1 MKPEDTPV
9 CILCGGTGTE
19 VDGKEVPTPLLE
31 VAGKPFLLCLLANLG
46 ELGFRR
52 FILCAGQDVL
62 EHFKAQNW
70 LGRPRVEYSEEPSR
84 LMTGGGPLWAQ
95 PLWGDRCL
103 VIHGDTWLPED
114 WTKMLAHHEKMG
126 HRATIALVNQGVT
139 FRYGQHDEKDGMLAK
154 IHNRAPG
161 SGPGLSNGGAYVI
174 EKEAF
179 GTFSRGDAFCL
190 ERELFPVMFGRV
202 AAYLC
207 EQKAIRDIGV
217 YESRQALELAF
228 AVECPG
234 KLPAFIRV
242 APTDPTRCK
251 ACEGK
256 GHVPIGPPEFGLT
269 ECINCGGTGRA
280 KWASPSP
287 ETKRQSG

>member
-1 MKPEDTPV
+1 MKPQDTPV

-31 VAGKPFLLCLLANLG
+31 VGGKPFLLCLLANLA
-46 ELGFRR
+46 ELGFRQ
-52 FILCAGQDVL
+52 FIICAGPDVL
-62 EHFKAQNW
+62 DQIKVARILAEGTVQ
-70 LGRPRVEYSEEPSR
+70 YSEEPKR

-95 PLWGDRCL
+95 PMWGDRCL

-114 WTKMLAHHEKMG
+114 WTKMLGHHEKMG
-126 HRATIALVNQGVT
+126 QRATIALVNQGVT

-174 EKEAF
+174 DTEAF

-207 EQKAIRDIGV
+207 EEKAIRDIGV
-217 YESRQALELAF
+217 YESRQALEYELGARYM
-228 AVECPG
+228 G
-234 KLPAFIRV
+234 RRPAFIH
-242 APTDPTRCK
+242 A
-251 ACEGK
+251 AAQG
-256 GHVPIGPPEFGLT
+256 
-269 ECINCGGTGRA
+269 
-280 KWASPSP
+280 S
-287 ETKRQSG
+287 